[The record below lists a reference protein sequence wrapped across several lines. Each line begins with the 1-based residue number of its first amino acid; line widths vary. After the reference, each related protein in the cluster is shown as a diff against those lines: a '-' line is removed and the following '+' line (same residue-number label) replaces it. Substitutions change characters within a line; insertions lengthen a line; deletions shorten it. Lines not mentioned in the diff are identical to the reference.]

1 MAKRKPFNFEDRVLF
16 EKMIN
21 EKFTT
26 FRDLARRVNRDRSS
40 LRYELVR
47 SGFLTDPIKYNAL
60 VAQKAYDAKKIEQ
73 SLRMRGEKADEDDHI
88 KGLVTRIENLEFQLE
103 IFLEQFKIIEGKLNG
118 KND

>member
-1 MAKRKPFNFEDRVLF
+1 MAKRKPFKFEDRVLF

-40 LRYELVR
+40 LCYELVR
-47 SGFLTDPIKYNAL
+47 AGCMREPSKYNAL
-60 VAQKAYDAKKIEQ
+60 EAQKLFDNSRMAK
-73 SLRMRGEKADEDDHI
+73 SLRMVVI
-88 KGLVTRIENLEFQLE
+88 KPEENDLIKDLVIRIENLEFQLE